1 VSCRWIFFSDNA
13 LGCLSFRILSL
24 PVKVTCDAYFS
35 VGKKDVSF
43 LSCHV
48 PACTVR
54 LRGSGDDTGEAEWIA

>member
-1 VSCRWIFFSDNA
+1 MWD
-13 LGCLSFRILSL
+13 G
-24 PVKVTCDAYFS
+24 YFS

-54 LRGSGDDTGEAEWIA
+54 LRGRGDDTGEAEWIA